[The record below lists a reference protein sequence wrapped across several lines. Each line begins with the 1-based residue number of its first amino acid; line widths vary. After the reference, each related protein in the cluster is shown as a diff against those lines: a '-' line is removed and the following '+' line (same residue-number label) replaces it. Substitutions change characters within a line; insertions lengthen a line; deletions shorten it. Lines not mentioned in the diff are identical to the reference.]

1 MKALLNDTSL
11 PRLEVYR
18 QLLESVGI
26 RTHIRCRLLSGAGFA
41 ELAMPPFSPTLCVMN
56 DDDYDRAYA
65 LLREHYQ
72 DAENTKDTEIA
83 CPHCKEV
90 NPGNFDICW
99 SCSADLKPSGTL
111 TTAT

>member
-1 MKALLNDTSL
+1 
-11 PRLEVYR
+11 
-18 QLLESVGI
+18 
-26 RTHIRCRLLSGAGFA
+26 
-41 ELAMPPFSPTLCVMN
+41 MPPFSPTLCVMN

-90 NPGNFDICW
+90 NPGNSDICR
-99 SCSADLKPSGTL
+99 SCSADPKPSGTL